1 MSCCLYGAERLAIYM
16 ESEHVLHHDG
26 AELHYWLSRV
36 PDARFNLVMLHGLAS
51 NHTRWSEFMAGTSL
65 RTDCT
70 LLRPDLRGHG
80 ASMYRGRI
88 SRARWVRDLAAILQH
103 EKLHPAVL
111 MGHSLGA
118 EIALD
123 YAWTRPPQVQGL
135 ILIDPVFPDNLSGVL
150 AWARRLRGL
159 VWPLIGLLW
168 VLNALGLRKRR
179 FPPRDLWALDRQTRA
194 ALAARP
200 GARIADFYMRPWVDL
215 EYLPLANYLQDL
227 LEVVRPLPPLEAI
240 VCPVLVIMSSGSSIG
255 DKQRSEAQVRRF
267 PNARLEWIDCDHWP
281 LTERPEEVRERI
293 ERWCRRQFP

>member
-1 MSCCLYGAERLAIYM
+1 M
-16 ESEHVLHHDG
+16 ESEHILRYDG

-36 PDARFNLVMLHGLAS
+36 PDARYSLVMLHGLAS
-51 NHTRWSEFMAGTSL
+51 NHTRWSEFIANTRL
-65 RTDCT
+65 KAECN

-123 YAWTRPPQVQGL
+123 YAWSRPEQVQGL
-135 ILIDPVFPDNLSGVL
+135 VLIDPVFPDNLTGVL
-150 AWARRLRGL
+150 GWARRLRGL
-159 VWPLIGLLW
+159 LWPLVGLLR

-179 FPPRDLWALDRQTRA
+179 FPLRDLWALDRQTRA
-194 ALAARP
+194 ALAAQP
-200 GARIADFYMRPWVDL
+200 DEDIARLYMRPWVDL

-227 LEVVRPLPPLEAI
+227 LEVVRPLPPLEVIA
-240 VCPVLVIMSSGSSIG
+240 CPVLVIMSAGSSVS
-255 DKQRSEAQVRRF
+255 DKQRNEACVRRF
-267 PNARLEWIDCDHWP
+267 PDARLEWIPCDHWP
-281 LTERPEEVRERI
+281 LTEQPDRVRTII
-293 ERWCRRQFP
+293 EDWCRQRFS